1 LVFGWLGAEPA
12 GLQGRRAVPRR
23 QGRDQARLSMRDQLC
38 YREYRSDD
46 GDDVDDE
53 RTEDQAE
60 DAVENIGL
68 DRFDFGL
75 QSQPGLAQLAEQI
88 GDLGLQFGAQIDDLG
103 LEFGAYLGEIRLGG
117 ELGPL
122 RRLLHRGG
130 DGLGLRLV
138 KAGLAQPL
146 RNFQRIDRHSA
157 PSEPWHMIAR
167 PSPGRETTAWTGSI
181 GQAAAL
187 CKGAKSAAA
196 WFNRFLGRRNRAG
209 RARPP

>member
-1 LVFGWLGAEPA
+1 MVFQSLRSQIRSAATFDGSTNLNRPNNRITTNSLGAETTRSGRRRVFGCLGADPA

-88 GDLGLQFGAQIDDLG
+88 GDLGLQLGAQIDDLG
-103 LEFGAYLGEIRLGG
+103 LEFGA
-117 ELGPL
+117 
-122 RRLLHRGG
+122 
-130 DGLGLRLV
+130 
-138 KAGLAQPL
+138 
-146 RNFQRIDRHSA
+146 
-157 PSEPWHMIAR
+157 
-167 PSPGRETTAWTGSI
+167 
-181 GQAAAL
+181 
-187 CKGAKSAAA
+187 
-196 WFNRFLGRRNRAG
+196 
-209 RARPP
+209 